1 MPQGETQRVRRL
13 LLPLLS
19 VGAVLALWTVAGLTG
34 RVPAFLLPSPARV
47 AAAARDLIADG
58 ELARHLV
65 VSTLR
70 LAAGYGLS
78 VLLALPAAFLM
89 AKSRL
94 ARGLAEPL
102 IEFLRQV
109 PPLAMMPLLILWL
122 GIGEAQKV
130 GIIVLAC
137 FFPVFLAT
145 LGGIAQCDPKL
156 IEVGRVSGLGER
168 EILRRVVLPAALPA
182 VVVGLRIALGQGWR
196 ALVGAELVAS
206 AAGLGYMI
214 VDAENLARTD
224 IVVVGILVIGALGL
238 LSDWLARRAILA
250 IAPWAETGEVA
261 DARL

>member
-1 MPQGETQRVRRL
+1 MSGEETQRRGWL
-13 LLPLLS
+13 WPLVS
-19 VGAVLALWTVAGLTG
+19 VAVVLAAWSLAGLTG
-34 RVPAFLLPSPARV
+34 RVPAFLLPSPLRV
-47 AAAARDLIADG
+47 ATAAHELLADG
-58 ELARHLV
+58 ELLRHIL
-65 VSTLR
+65 VSTVR
-70 LAAGYGLS
+70 LTTGYLVS
-78 VLLALPAAFLM
+78 VVLALPTAFLL
-89 AKSRL
+89 ARSPT
-94 ARGLAEPL
+94 ARGLAEPI

-168 EILRRVVLPAALPA
+168 EILVRIVLPAALPA

-224 IVVVGILVIGALGL
+224 IVVVGILVIGVLGL
-238 LSDWLARRAILA
+238 LSDWLARRALRA
-250 IAPWAETGEVA
+250 IAPWGETGEAA